1 MGIYEIEYHSMN
13 KFHLN
18 HIRHLTDVFIIPNDL
33 SEYQIIHSNDPDST
47 SYLLGL
53 NETRSHFVAYSL
65 LNGQVIW
72 RLKPDFSIYPEYN
85 NHLILNTKHESTS
98 LQLNSNT
105 HLTNHNT
112 IEKFLISGNQS
123 IIIVSYGSECVC
135 VFLMN
140 KLQHVGY
147 LNEMYAMKND
157 HPSESIQ
164 RQQQQQQSRRL
175 DGPNL
180 SLSTISY
187 DGYWLVHSEYSYE
200 EQCTCLTVWSLI
212 HFHESKSIPYEYTIP
227 WNRKRLINQS
237 DLIQLNISDYNC
249 IIVGAR
255 LHYGILCWCP
265 CKQIEPIYLQGSKQ
279 LNYSLDN
286 PPILYISM
294 NGNKIISASGYIKH
308 TQITIWQMDL
318 NHLTICLIGH
328 ICCLDNILELQLT
341 RQQHLLCI
349 SVMNSNKPLLID
361 PYWNQET

>member
-1 MGIYEIEYHSMN
+1 MVVGGSQQETLSLDLVLFSTHQY
-13 KFHLN
+13 
-18 HIRHLTDVFIIPNDL
+18 LTDVFIIPNDI

-53 NETRSHFVAYSL
+53 NEARSHFVAYSL

-85 NHLILNTKHESTS
+85 NNLILNTNDESTN
-98 LQLNSNT
+98 LQRSSTT
-105 HLTNHNT
+105 HLINHHNT

-123 IIIVSYGSECVC
+123 IIIVSYSSECVC

-147 LNEMYAMKND
+147 LNEFYAMNNNPLSK
-157 HPSESIQ
+157 SLLKEEQ
-164 RQQQQQQSRRL
+164 LKRL
-175 DGPNL
+175 NGPNL
-180 SLSTISY
+180 SLSMISY
-187 DGYWLVHSEYSYE
+187 DGYWLIHSEYSDD

-212 HFHESKSIPYEYTIP
+212 HFHQYQTIPYEYNIT
-227 WNRKRLINQS
+227 WNRKRLLNQS
-237 DLIQLNISDYNC
+237 NLIQLNISDYNC
-249 IIVGAR
+249 IIIGAR

-265 CKQIEPIYLQGSKQ
+265 CKQMTPIYLQGSKQ

-294 NGNKIISASGYIKH
+294 NGNKIITASGYIKH
-308 TQITIWQMDL
+308 NQITIWQMDL

-328 ICCLDNILELQLT
+328 ICYLDNILELKLT
-341 RQQHLLCI
+341 KQQYLLCI
-349 SVMNSNKPLLID
+349 SVMNSNKPLLIN
-361 PYWNQET
+361 PYWIEET